1 MENQHVTEFM
11 EATEKWKK
19 LERKTAKQRE
29 AADAYYEK
37 TLLKYIE
44 EAFIAHNKDKVYEKA
59 EYLIMSVG
67 TSFEPLVLSI
77 QLLKPKRILFLYT
90 ELTERFL
97 NKIVNYCKLDM
108 TSFSKRKVNETEPL
122 DIYREIKHAYLEWNK
137 PEKLYIDFTGGTKSM
152 SAAAAMAGALI
163 DVQLLYVGSDDYLT
177 DFRKPNPGSETL
189 YYISN
194 PLAVF
199 GDMEI
204 EKAFAL
210 FAQYNYSGACERLEE
225 LKESV
230 PDPDIR
236 QQLNFVYLMGR
247 SYESWDALEFEQAY
261 RFMKQLGHE
270 IRRDR
275 KVHGKFLLMDF
286 ADIIAGQEAVLEQL
300 SKIPELLQ
308 KKQNIDILQNKEY
321 MMPLMFTMYQSASVR
336 EKQEKYDMATLL
348 LYRLLEMIEQ
358 RRLSKYQLYAS
369 KMDYNNM
376 EYELNQTPEVAK
388 LDKAERFRWLKD
400 QVIQIRQQLFNK
412 EGNTYLQDQV
422 SLLDGFVIL
431 LALKD
436 PISMK
441 ENGRHIDKLKRIRSM
456 VRLRNN
462 SIFAHG
468 LGPVSLQDYT
478 KFKEFVV
485 ELFGEFCEIEGI
497 DYEASVKQF
506 TWLNPMESNYYTGMG
521 ES

>member
-1 MENQHVTEFM
+1 MENQHAVEFL

-37 TLLKYIE
+37 TLMKYIE
-44 EAFIAHNKDKVYEKA
+44 EAFIAHNKEKVYEKA
-59 EYLIMSVG
+59 DYLIMSVG

-108 TSFSKRKVNETEPL
+108 TAFSKRKVNETEPL

-137 PEKLYIDFTGGTKSM
+137 PDKLYIDFTGGTKSM

-163 DVQLLYVGSDDYLT
+163 NVQLLYVGSDDYLT

-210 FAQYNYSGACERLEE
+210 FAQNNYSGACERLEE

-236 QQLNFVYLMGR
+236 QQLNFVYLLGR
-247 SYESWDALEFEQAY
+247 AYESWDALEFEQAY

-275 KVHGKFLLMDF
+275 KVHRKFLLMDF
-286 ADIIAGQEAVLEQL
+286 ADTIAGQEAVLEQL
-300 SKIPELLQ
+300 SKIPELIQ
-308 KKQNIDILQNKEY
+308 KKQNMDILQNKEY
-321 MMPLMFTMYQSASVR
+321 MVPLMFTMYQSAAVR

-358 RRLSKYQLYAS
+358 RRLARYQLYAS
-369 KMDYNNM
+369 KMEYNTL
-376 EYELNQTPEVAK
+376 EYDLQQTPEVEG
-388 LDKAERFRWLKD
+388 LDQAERFRWLKE
-400 QVIQIRQQLFNK
+400 QTVAVRQQLFNRT
-412 EGNTYLQDQV
+412 GNSYLPDQV
-422 SLLDGFVIL
+422 TLLEGFIIL

-436 PISMK
+436 PISMRQ
-441 ENGRHIDKLKRIRSM
+441 NGRHVDKLKRIRSM
-456 VRLRNN
+456 VHLRNN

-468 LGPVSLQDYT
+468 LGPVSVQDFQ
-478 KFKEFVV
+478 KFKEFVT
-485 ELFGEFCEIEGI
+485 ELFQEFCAIE
-497 DYEASVKQF
+497 DVDFEASVRLF
-506 TWLNPMESNYYTGMG
+506 TWLDPMESSNYTGMEEG
-521 ES
+521 